1 MLYNQQVEADKR
13 CVFDPHMQK
22 KTKIFVDKPR
32 EEITPEEKRML
43 DDLTVYKPM
52 FDIRSIQDYFDKNF
66 SELSPDNAKKAQVKQ
81 LLKDLAKTAANENVG
96 GNEIDRTILPIE
108 IQDKFALLESV
119 LDYKSKSDL
128 LSWFVD
134 SMRVQVLNHFDKEGT
149 LKDMP
154 DNEKMKLFSQIDAVQ
169 KNCKKE
175 LANLHIAN
183 KNGTLVEDSP
193 VLASLRGEINAL
205 KSKIDIIQIEKQQ
218 LEMIKEHN
226 SKVDDFT

>member
-1 MLYNQQVEADKR
+1 
-13 CVFDPHMQK
+13 
-22 KTKIFVDKPR
+22 
-32 EEITPEEKRML
+32 ML

-96 GNEIDRTILPIE
+96 RNEIDRTILPIE

-154 DNEKMKLFSQIDAVQ
+154 DNEKMKLFS
-169 KNCKKE
+169 
-175 LANLHIAN
+175 
-183 KNGTLVEDSP
+183 
-193 VLASLRGEINAL
+193 
-205 KSKIDIIQIEKQQ
+205 
-218 LEMIKEHN
+218 
-226 SKVDDFT
+226 